1 MINAA
6 DLAGEFLAMLPKREK
21 PQYTSGTEGFYYVTS
36 VQADC
41 ERAEI
46 RLIVRDFDKMRFE
59 IRQDMLR
66 VYARML
72 NERLGEERV
81 QVELRQQYRNMGE
94 VLSQYPFLV
103 SDLEAA
109 IRAAGLEPKSEPFRG
124 GTDGSALSF
133 RGLPCP
139 NLSAGYENAHG
150 RFEFVPVPS
159 MAKNVEILLHLTER

>member
-1 MINAA
+1 MAS
-6 DLAGEFLAMLPKREK
+6 LPRLEK
-21 PQYTSGTEGFYYVTS
+21 PQYTEGAEGFYYVTS

-41 ERAEI
+41 EHAEI
-46 RLIVRDFDKMRFE
+46 RLIIRDFDRMKFQV
-59 IRQDMLR
+59 RQDMLR
-66 VYARML
+66 VYAAML
-72 NERLGEERV
+72 NESCGEERV
-81 QVELRQQYRNMGE
+81 SVEIRPQYRNMGE
-94 VLSQYPFLV
+94 VLGRWPFLIKN
-103 SDLEAA
+103 LEAA

-159 MAKNVEILLHLTER
+159 MAKNVEILIHLTES